1 MGFEISE
8 YLFFY
13 DFNSQICLYNDKSEL
28 DNLIHGP
35 EAIEKWVLADIE
47 KYKQEA

>member
-1 MGFEISE
+1 MEIQGYE
-8 YLFFY
+8 LP
-13 DFNSQICLYNDKSEL
+13 DDKSEL

-35 EAIEKWVLADIE
+35 EAIEKWILADIE